1 MRDLLIATAE
11 DVAEMFC
18 EVFVSIAPSKFLYF
32 TISNPLKTPYLPQYL
47 ALQINLKL
55 LPAILRRSLY

>member
-11 DVAEMFC
+11 VVAEMFC

-32 TISNPLKTPYLPQYL
+32 TISNLLKTPYLPQYL